1 MNNLKPSDYVFAFI
15 FLAIVALAFEF
26 WPVTLAGIVIYVS
39 YRVYSLFMG
48 TEAMQE
54 RVQQRRTLELYE
66 KVTSKYK
73 ELQTEDSAEESMVEW
88 GSRIYHALPRTSEEI
103 DEEIALTLTAIFNT
117 EGFHP
122 QIPEPP
128 AKADSLEGARYRDLL
143 SKIDTH
149 GYDKKKQEIAQEV
162 VFESLQQFLKRVPPI
177 PEGIHW
183 GTTAISTLIPM
194 PDTVEAMILPYYG
207 REAREQGVFT
217 RFREQFDR
225 NICEASNMPYT
236 VENAN
241 SEKARLPTE
250 NPDTVDPAYAYLKDT
265 PLLPLFYTPVPVT
278 IKESDRWEHHWIV
291 AATGHGKTQTL
302 SSLILDDLERV
313 HQNECSL
320 VVIDSNAKL
329 IEEIAHLEIFDQGGE
344 LEDRLILIDPQDHL
358 PLALNLFDLGISEFA
373 SLPKSEQDKLYN
385 TTIEIYEY
393 ILSALIGADMTQKQG
408 TLFRYV
414 IRLLLSIPNANINTF
429 LELMSPHDAD
439 QYKVYMDQ
447 LEGAAHTFFKTHFFE
462 GEFKRSRPEVHRRLL
477 GLLAN
482 TSFEAMFSAQENKLR
497 LHEELAQGKVILIN
511 TAKTHLG
518 DEASR
523 VFGRFFIGL
532 VWQATKKRFEEN
544 NPLPAYVYIDE
555 AVEYFDDHIGAL
567 LRQARKSR
575 VGLIM
580 AHQDFEGVPDGVLA
594 ALRTNAS
601 IRMAGGIES
610 PYDLKRVSNT
620 MGLDSDLINTQ
631 PKASFATSVRGGITN
646 ASIQFELGRLSNEPR
661 MSESEF
667 ETIKTGMR
675 EKYYYQPNKQVD
687 STLRVAEPEA
697 EYAIDEDPMKN
708 SDPGDFLD

>member
-1 MNNLKPSDYVFAFI
+1 MKNLSPGDI
-15 FLAIVALAFEF
+15 FFGLLGFGLIALAFEF
-26 WPVTLAGIVIYVS
+26 WPVTLAGILIYVF
-39 YRVYSLFMG
+39 YRAYALYIGSESV
-48 TEAMQE
+48 QE
-54 RVQQRRTLELYE
+54 RIQQKRTRQLYE
-66 KVTSKYK
+66 KVLDKYGD
-73 ELQTEDSAEESMVEW
+73 LQNPDSAKDALISW
-88 GSRIYHALPRTSEEI
+88 ASKIYQALPRTYESIDDELAYTLQEI
-103 DEEIALTLTAIFNT
+103 FYYED
-117 EGFHP
+117 FHP
-122 QIPEPP
+122 EIPSPP
-128 AKADSLEGARYRDLL
+128 EKANSLEGARYRDLL
-143 SKIDTH
+143 SRIDTH
-149 GYDKKKQEIAQEV
+149 GFDEHKRKIAQECTYDA
-162 VFESLQQFLKRVPPI
+162 LQKFLSSAPTIRQEI
-177 PEGIHW
+177 SW
-183 GTTAISTLIPM
+183 GTTSLSAFLDVPESIEAICQPFYRL
-194 PDTVEAMILPYYG
+194 D
-207 REAREQGVFT
+207 ARENGVFT
-217 RFREQFDR
+217 KLREQLDR
-225 NICEASNMPYT
+225 NLCEASGIPYT
-236 VENAN
+236 TENAY
-241 SEKARLPTE
+241 SDKAKLATQNIDLV
-250 NPDTVDPAYAYLKDT
+250 NPVYAYLKDT
-265 PLLPLFYTPVPVT
+265 PLQHIFYTPVPVSVQE
-278 IKESDRWEHHWIV
+278 KDRWEHHWIV

-313 HQNECSL
+313 QQNQCSL

-329 IEEIAHLEIFDQGGE
+329 IAEIAHLEIFAKGGK
-344 LEDRLILIDPQDHL
+344 LEERLILIDPQDDL
-358 PLALNLFDLGISEFA
+358 PLALNLFDLGISQFA

-414 IRLLLSIPNANINTF
+414 IRLLLSIPKANINTF

-447 LEGAAHTFFKTHFFE
+447 LEGTAHTFFKTHFFE

-482 TSFEAMFSAQENKLR
+482 TSFEAMFGAQENKLR

-532 VWQATKKRFEEN
+532 VWQATKKRFEETD
-544 NPLPAYVYIDE
+544 PLPAYVYIDE

-646 ASIQFELGRLSNEPR
+646 ASIQFELGRLSNEPK

-667 ETIKTGMR
+667 DAIKTGMR